1 MTRCESHVN
10 TRLRYVLKS
19 EGNSGFPIKVEMSQV
34 LVKRYEY
41 VINVSTDLNAPN
53 GAYIT
58 KRKVSGVV

>member
-1 MTRCESHVN
+1 M
-10 TRLRYVLKS
+10 LKL

-34 LVKRYEY
+34 SVKRYEY

>member
-1 MTRCESHVN
+1 M
-10 TRLRYVLKS
+10 LKS

>member
-19 EGNSGFPIKVEMSQV
+19 EEISGFPIKVEMSQV
-34 LVKRYEY
+34 SVKRYEY

-58 KRKVSGVV
+58 KRNVS